1 MSISEFKVDK
11 KTGTITSTYEPQP
24 RQMIL
29 HNTQAKQILYG
40 GAAGGGKSHS
50 IRWDAYQFCL
60 ENPGLRAYLFR
71 KTRPQL
77 KMNHLDFIREEIPDE
92 LAKYAA
98 SENCLNFKNDSILYF
113 CYCDGE
119 KDVYQ
124 YHGAEIHWLGIDEAT
139 MFSKFQIDYLRT
151 RVRLGGF
158 AQKAK
163 QLEYLP
169 RIIYSTN
176 PQGGPGH
183 SYLKRVFIDQAPPE
197 HRFYDKTSSVPE
209 KKDRQGNVIKKARK
223 GFMSIYIPAKMDD
236 NKYLDEDYEG
246 VFTSLEPELARALRD
261 GDWDAVTGAAL
272 HNLSR
277 EKHQI
282 RQFKPMERGV
292 HDDTRHWTHFMSM
305 DWGTARPYS
314 IGWYC
319 VCEGGMTLK
328 GRDGG
333 KDVYVPDGAVIRY
346 AEDYGWDGTEN
357 KGVRL
362 PSDAVARRIRHLE
375 KEWNLPVMDY
385 RVADYQMWSQTDGP
399 TPAEKML
406 RGGILLQ
413 KAQKDRKINYE
424 EILSRLSGSP
434 TYRDDGKSEDHP
446 MFYVTSN
453 CSQFWRTI
461 PSLIL
466 DTTDPDKGPGITPA
480 QEDHVY
486 DEMSYALR
494 SRPFVT
500 SAHDRYMDKYGDEIK
515 KAMAGSG
522 KSVDPYSTR

>member
-1 MSISEFKVDK
+1 M
-11 KTGTITSTYEPQP
+11 
-24 RQMIL
+24 L
-29 HNTQAKQILYG
+29 HNTKAKQILYG

-77 KMNHLDFIREEIPDE
+77 KQNHLDFIREEIPEE
-92 LAKYAA
+92 LARYAA
-98 SENCLNFKNDSILYF
+98 TENCLNFANGSILYF
-113 CYCDGE
+113 SYCDGE

-139 MFSKFQIDYLRT
+139 MFSPFQLNFLRT

-158 AQKAK
+158 AEKAK
-163 QLEYLP
+163 QLDYLP
-169 RIIYSTN
+169 RIVYSTN

-197 HRFYDKTSSVPE
+197 HRFYDKSSEVKE
-209 KKDRQGNVIKKARK
+209 KRDRYGKIIKKGRK
-223 GFMSIYIPAKMDD
+223 GFISIYIPARMAD

-246 VFTSLEPELARALRD
+246 VFEALEPELARALRD

-277 EKHQI
+277 DKHQI

-292 HDDTRHWTHFMSM
+292 EDRTRGWTHFMSM

-333 KDVYVPDGAVIRY
+333 NDIYVPDGAVIRY
-346 AEDYGWDGTEN
+346 AEDYGMDGDKEN
-357 KGVRL
+357 TGTRM
-362 PSDAVARRIRHLE
+362 PSNIVARRILKLE
-375 KEWNLPVMDY
+375 TEWNLPVMDY

-399 TPAEKML
+399 TPAEKMMRAGVQL
-406 RGGILLQ
+406 R
-413 KAQKDRKINYE
+413 KCQKDRKINYE
-424 EILSRLSGSP
+424 EVLSRLAGSP
-434 TYRDDGKSEDHP
+434 TFRDDGRSEDHP

-453 CSQFWRTI
+453 CTQFWRTI
-461 PSLIL
+461 PPLVL
-466 DTTDPDKGPGITPA
+466 DTTDPDKGPGITPQ

-486 DEMSYALR
+486 DEVSYALR
-494 SRPFVT
+494 SYPYVT
-500 SAHDRYMDKYGDEIK
+500 TSDDRYMEEMGSIIK
-515 KAMAGSG
+515 EALAGQGNS
-522 KSVDPYSTR
+522 SDPYSTR